1 MHDVRRRRDV
11 VSAALRVGPICPLYA
26 QTVAPYRTTAHAHS
40 LRRRHLTLIDVYEK
54 RPSEGTPGC
63 GVRVERRAAGVM
75 GRKSFVSIHTR
86 STVTRDPPPEL
97 YRDVGDAYKVLVLF
111 KSTSVGK
118 GLRAPL

>member
-1 MHDVRRRRDV
+1 M
-11 VSAALRVGPICPLYA
+11 SAALSVGSIRPLYA

-63 GVRVERRAAGVM
+63 GVRVERRAAGVI

-86 STVTRDPPPEL
+86 PMVARDPSLGVYRAVREARKTLPPLEGG
-97 YRDVGDAYKVLVLF
+97 RM
-111 KSTSVGK
+111 GK
-118 GLRAPL
+118 GLN

>member
-11 VSAALRVGPICPLYA
+11 VSAALRVGPIRPLYA

-86 STVTRDPPPEL
+86 SMGTRDPRPEL
-97 YRDVGDAYKVLVLF
+97 YRDVRDAYKTL
-111 KSTSVGK
+111 S
-118 GLRAPL
+118 